1 MGMTPPY
8 LDPTCQEA
16 LYEVD
21 GGAYN
26 ASSGLS
32 ELNPCLSDACDNGG
46 VAARVASDD
55 RSRVA
60 NHFYAC
66 SRSRRRICWNSISL
80 KSVSTAHRFV

>member
-26 ASSGLS
+26 ASYGLS
-32 ELNPCLSDACDNGG
+32 ELSPCLSEACDHG
-46 VAARVASDD
+46 
-55 RSRVA
+55 
-60 NHFYAC
+60 
-66 SRSRRRICWNSISL
+66 
-80 KSVSTAHRFV
+80 